1 MSIIHRNGKKYR
13 LWSNDTR
20 RYITKPL
27 SHTDM
32 TALLVAEA
40 VERAKVEAAERL
52 RRADAWGT
60 SEVGRGLERDAT
72 AWDVEACAICEMH
85 HHAFKA
91 RHGAPKHCFT
101 CDGSPDEPQHG
112 PACKAPEVA
121 T

>member
-1 MSIIHRNGKKYR
+1 MSVIHRNGQKYR
-13 LWSNDTR
+13 VWSNDTR

-27 SHTDM
+27 TRAAL

-40 VERAKVEAAERL
+40 VERAKVVIAERFD
-52 RRADAWGT
+52 RADQWGT
-60 SEVGRGLERDAT
+60 SEVGRGLERDGT
-72 AWDVEACAICEMH
+72 SWDAEACAHCEMH

-112 PACKAPEVA
+112 LACKAPKVA